1 MKSLV
6 PLFLLLVFPLLPVSG
21 QEPAARVQTIFQN
34 LMHAVQT
41 GDHAAMIINGDERF
55 KAGLTPEMAA
65 AVHTQMAPRMRE
77 GYSAT
82 FLTAM
87 RQAGY
92 EVYLWKLTFKDGK
105 DDMLAKVVLNADS
118 QVAGFWIN

>member
-1 MKSLV
+1 LMFS
-6 PLFLLLVFPLLPVSG
+6 FTTVSA
-21 QEPAARVQTIFQN
+21 QEPAARVQTLFQN

-41 GDHAAMIINGDERF
+41 GDHGAMIINGDDRF

-92 EVYLWKLTFKDGK
+92 EVFLCKLSFKDGR
-105 DDMLAKVVLNADS
+105 DDLLAKVVLS
-118 QVAGFWIN
+118 KAG

>member
-1 MKSLV
+1 MKS
-6 PLFLLLVFPLLPVSG
+6 FASTLLALIFSLTVASA

-65 AVHTQMAPRMRE
+65 AVHTQLASRMRE
-77 GYSAT
+77 GYSTT

-92 EVYLWKLTFKDGK
+92 EVYLWKLSFKDGK
-105 DDMLAKVVLNADS
+105 DDMLAKVVLNKDG

>member
-1 MKSLV
+1 MKKFLV
-6 PLFLLLVFPLLPVSG
+6 PFFALIFAASVSA

-34 LMHAVQT
+34 LMSAVQT
-41 GDHAAMIINGDERF
+41 GDHAAMTLNGDPGF
-55 KAGLTPEMAA
+55 KVGLTTEMVAKVSA
-65 AVHTQMAPRMRE
+65 QLAPRMQE

-87 RQAGY
+87 RQASY
-92 EVYLWKLTFKDGK
+92 EVFIWKLTFKDGK
-105 DDMLAKVVLNADS
+105 DDMLAKVALTKDG